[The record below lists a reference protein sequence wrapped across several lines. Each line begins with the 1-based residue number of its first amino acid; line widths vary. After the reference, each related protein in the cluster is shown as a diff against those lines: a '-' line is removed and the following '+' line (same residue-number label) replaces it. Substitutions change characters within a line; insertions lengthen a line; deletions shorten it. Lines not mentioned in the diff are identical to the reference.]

1 MRSYKTYLRYLR
13 RNPGWIELRDTWR
26 RGIELEN
33 KKKEK
38 EKKRKRQHVLN
49 LEFIHPIICGG
60 LLFVCVFLPLAFYSA
75 NGSLLERIKLILFL
89 IPPPGIQE
97 SLFSTHFPPL
107 SQIEARPLVYSM
119 GLFYGLLC
127 FTAGLL
133 MLVCSLRSLVIN
145 AVGIILGYFITISIA
160 HNILGGLPISHFL
173 ERTMFFRVMYLLIA
187 FYICNI
193 LSALFSRDEMSKQKN
208 DFVLMGL
215 YGLFTGWFLGE
226 SFGSK
231 AVVFSGVLFLS
242 VAYFS
247 MWTMEILHRPIFKF
261 LEGALGS
268 ERFEELIG
276 TQHFYS
282 IRELYDTIAF
292 AVKKNASFFKGG
304 LLIMIIHP
312 IVIVIIYHFL
322 LENRFN

>member
-1 MRSYKTYLRYLR
+1 MRKYKTYLRYLR

-33 KKKEK
+33 KKRGE
-38 EKKRKRQHVLN
+38 EKKQKRQHVLN
-49 LEFIHPIICGG
+49 LEFVNPIICGG
-60 LLFVCVFLPLAFYSA
+60 LLFVCIFLPLAFCAA

-89 IPPPGIQE
+89 KPPRRIQE
-97 SLFSTHFPPL
+97 GLFLTHFPPL
-107 SQIEARPLVYSM
+107 SQSEARPLVYAI

-133 MLVCSLRSLVIN
+133 MLVCSLRSLITN
-145 AVGIILGYFITISIA
+145 AVGIILGYFITTAIA
-160 HNILGGLPISHFL
+160 HNILGNLPISHFL

-187 FYICNI
+187 FYICSI
-193 LSALFSRDEMSKQKN
+193 LSALFSKDELSKQKN
-208 DFVLMGL
+208 EFVLMGL
-215 YGLFTGWFLGE
+215 YGLFTGWLLGE

-242 VAYFS
+242 VTYCS
-247 MWTMEILHRPIFKF
+247 MWTMEILHRPIFRVV
-261 LEGALGS
+261 EGALGS

-282 IRELYDTIAF
+282 VRELYDTISF
-292 AVKKNASFFKGG
+292 AVKKDTLYFKGG
-304 LLIMIIHP
+304 LLIMIVFP
-312 IVIVIIYHFL
+312 MFFAAIYHFL
-322 LENRFN
+322 LEN